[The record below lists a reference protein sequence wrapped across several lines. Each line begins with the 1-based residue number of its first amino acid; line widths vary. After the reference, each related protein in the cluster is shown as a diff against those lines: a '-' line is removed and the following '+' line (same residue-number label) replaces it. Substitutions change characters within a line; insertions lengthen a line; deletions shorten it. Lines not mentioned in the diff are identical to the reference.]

1 MTTKQTTPHRS
12 ESSRNKDDQPSNST
26 INHPGIQY
34 SEATISVQSM
44 RNQPSVTSG
53 NSIMPAIVY
62 QINQQMGLHACMHV
76 TNTHEYK
83 VLQQIIHPS
92 ISQSDACAISKGE
105 VETITTSTSHGS
117 EQKRNKDDQKYSN
130 QYDKHKIGALNKEVQ
145 AINNGHNILP
155 AIKYQHGQQLCMH

>member
-1 MTTKQTTPHRS
+1 
-12 ESSRNKDDQPSNST
+12 
-26 INHPGIQY
+26 
-34 SEATISVQSM
+34 M
-44 RNQPSVTSG
+44 RNQPAIT
-53 NSIMPAIVY
+53 NDHSIMPATGY
-62 QINQQMGLHACMHV
+62 QITQQMSLHAGMHV
-76 TNTHEYK
+76 RKAQHYK
-83 VLQQIIHPS
+83 ALHKIIHPS

-155 AIKYQHGQQLCMH
+155 AIKYQHGQQLYMH